1 MSHVR
6 VDVTE
11 GAPEDDGVGVLLS
24 RPFEELDLDVIRTVP
39 EAAGDVAISVGGEDT
54 HLEVHLEEAD
64 AQALAEALGDQLG
77 TPTRTFP
84 LGGDE

>member
-6 VDVTE
+6 VDVTD
-11 GAPEDDGVGVLLS
+11 GDPEDDGVGVLLS
-24 RPFEELDLDVIRTVP
+24 RPLEALDLDVIRTVP

-54 HLEVHLEEAD
+54 HVEIHLEEAD
-64 AQALAEALGDQLG
+64 AQALAEALGDQLAP
-77 TPTRTFP
+77 PTRSFP